1 LNRIKSIAVL
11 KSMIF
16 SADQR
21 ELSVEGEDLV
31 MVQTP
36 LSSLRI
42 SNEALANKVK
52 DIEEKYTS
60 LLEMSEKLRFG
71 CLFL

>member
-1 LNRIKSIAVL
+1 LIKSIAVL